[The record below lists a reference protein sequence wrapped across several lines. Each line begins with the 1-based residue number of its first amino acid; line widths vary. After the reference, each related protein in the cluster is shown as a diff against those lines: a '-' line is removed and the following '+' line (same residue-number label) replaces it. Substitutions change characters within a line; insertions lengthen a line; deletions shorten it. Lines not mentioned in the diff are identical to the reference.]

1 MRIGA
6 QARGWIVV
14 AALSSLGASS
24 LVGCKK
30 KAPDE
35 SATADKDDKKSD
47 KKGAKKGD
55 DDDAD
60 DAPAYAKGDV
70 LKHMPGKC
78 KTAFFYMDLAGLQ
91 KTDAFKDNSDKLQ
104 DKLTEA
110 IKGEDGEKAEKV
122 LKAFK
127 KAGINPSKDV
137 QEIAVCVGDDTD
149 KDVTIGLG
157 GSYAGKD
164 PIGAITKAMEAGGED
179 APKKKSDGGVTY
191 IIEKDKKTP
200 SVIAEVAP
208 GVVLITPGDDVAPL
222 KKLKKAGDVADGYN
236 YGKGRLVSLH
246 GTSPDGKGFK
256 DADFAITSKG
266 SDIEIKASA
275 SGIDKSTMHEISD
288 EKVKAGKTE
297 IAKMIKGT
305 PFKMLADDIDTLK
318 IKGDGDKITIA
329 ITVVGEHLAAA
340 IKTVTDMKEDELEKL
355 TSGKM

>member
-14 AALSSLGASS
+14 AALSALGSSS

-30 KAPDE
+30 APPKE
-35 SATADKDDKKSD
+35 SASADSDDKKSD
-47 KKGAKKGD
+47 KKGTKKGED
-55 DDDAD
+55 EDGD
-60 DAPAYAKGDV
+60 DAPSYTKGDV

-78 KTAFFYMDLAGLQ
+78 KTAFFYMDLGGLQ
-91 KTDAFKDNSDKLQ
+91 KTDAFKDNADKLQ

-127 KAGINPSKDV
+127 KAGINPTKDV
-137 QEIAVCVGDDTD
+137 QDIAVCVGDDTE

-179 APKKKSDGGVTY
+179 APKPKNEGGIKY
-191 IIEKDKKTP
+191 IVEKDKKSPT
-200 SVIAEVAP
+200 VVAEVAP
-208 GVVLITPGDDVAPL
+208 GVVLVTPGDDIAPL
-222 KKLKKAGDVADGYN
+222 KKLKKVGDVADGYN

-256 DADFAITSKG
+256 DADLAITSKG
-266 SDIEIKASA
+266 GDIEIKASA
-275 SGIDKSTMHEISD
+275 SGIDKSTMKEISD
-288 EKVKAGKTE
+288 DKVKAGKTE
-297 IAKMIKGT
+297 IAKMVKGT
-305 PFKMLADDIDTLK
+305 PFKMLAADVDSLK

-329 ITVVGEHLAAA
+329 ITIAGEHLAAA
-340 IKTVTDMKEDELEKL
+340 IKTLTDMKEEDLEKL
-355 TSGKM
+355 GGKM